1 MDNWRLK
8 NIKKL
13 ITISKITKKGEY
25 VNNDGEKIK
34 LGTRP
39 KSEYIDF
46 LHITLGDMID
56 YMHRNIKSTGHIKKS
71 IVRVENNDSLGYA
84 IKYYNTFKS
93 TPLLLN
99 FANPYTPGGGVRK
112 GCIAQEED
120 LCRRTDLLYHIEND
134 NQARKYYKINRREKA
149 YSDLYLRG
157 IITKDISVIVDS
169 NGVLLKKPITVDVF
183 TVAAPIQK
191 TKEMNKTD
199 IMGIDALCG
208 AIIDT
213 ASFKGY
219 TDIILGAFGCGAF
232 GNDPKVVSKSFKYY
246 LDKYSFNSVG
256 FPIITKTKNDKG
268 NLETFT
274 DVFKC

>member
-1 MDNWRLK
+1 MDNWRLQ

-34 LGTRP
+34 LDTRP

-46 LHITLGDMID
+46 LHITLGDMVD

-120 LCRRTDLLYHIEND
+120 LCRRTDLSGAVRQCNRKAGRYLYTT
-134 NQARKYYKINRREKA
+134 NRA
-149 YSDLYLRG
+149 SDCW
-157 IITKDISVIVDS
+157 
-169 NGVLLKKPITVDVF
+169 GVT
-183 TVAAPIQK
+183 
-191 TKEMNKTD
+191 
-199 IMGIDALCG
+199 
-208 AIIDT
+208 
-213 ASFKGY
+213 
-219 TDIILGAFGCGAF
+219 
-232 GNDPKVVSKSFKYY
+232 
-246 LDKYSFNSVG
+246 G
-256 FPIITKTKNDKG
+256 F
-268 NLETFT
+268 L
-274 DVFKC
+274 